1 MEQQNAGKLTDFS
14 LFVPAVLMLF
24 LVRPGHPW
32 EKKCCQKK
40 LLSGTS
46 IKTASIPV
54 NALIHII
61 FSQWLHGIR
70 LRIAQIW

>member
-14 LFVPAVLMLF
+14 LFVPVVLMLF

-32 EKKCCQKK
+32 EKMLPKK

-46 IKTASIPV
+46 VKTASIPV